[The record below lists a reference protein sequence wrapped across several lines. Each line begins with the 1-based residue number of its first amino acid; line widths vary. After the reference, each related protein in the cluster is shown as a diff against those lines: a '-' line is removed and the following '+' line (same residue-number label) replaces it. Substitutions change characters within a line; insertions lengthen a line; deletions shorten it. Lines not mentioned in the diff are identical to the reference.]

1 MIDTEFLHQLERF
14 SLIINKRITSNYVGE
29 RFSHA
34 TGRGLIF
41 KDHQIYAPGED
52 FRSVDWRVFGRTDK
66 LYVKRYE
73 EERNLVVHI
82 ILDFSASMNFGTVMT
97 KAEYASMIGV
107 GFAFL
112 ALKNNERFVLSTF
125 SDSLEFFKPKRGRV
139 QLASMIEYLNNKRPK
154 GLSKLDQS
162 LAGYKKLINSKS
174 YVVIVSDFLYPIE
187 DIERTLAYF
196 KNHKVV
202 LIQVLDKLEW
212 NLNLEGDFKLKDLE
226 TSEVLRTYINP
237 FARMQYS
244 GMLKEHID
252 KIQQAC
258 NEANAKFFCS
268 NTGMT
273 VFDVFFDLLGRRREK

>member
-1 MIDTEFLHQLERF
+1 MIDTEFLHQLDRF

-29 RFSHA
+29 RFSKA

-73 EERNLVVHI
+73 EERNLVVHV
-82 ILDFSASMNFGTVMT
+82 ILDFSASMNFGTTMT

-107 GFAFL
+107 GFAYL
-112 ALKNNERFVLSTF
+112 AMKNNERFVLSTF
-125 SDSLEFFKPKRGRV
+125 SDSLEFFKPKRGRA
-139 QLASMIEYLNNKRPK
+139 QLASMVEYLNNKKPK

-187 DIERTLAYF
+187 DIQRTLAYF

-202 LIQVLDKLEW
+202 MVQVLDKLEHT
-212 NLNLEGDFKLKDLE
+212 LDLEGDFKLRDLE
-226 TSEVLRTYINP
+226 TNEVLRTYINP
-237 FARMQYS
+237 FARKQYS
-244 GMLKEHID
+244 GMLEEHNE
-252 KIQQAC
+252 KIRQAC
-258 NEANAKFFCS
+258 NEAGAKFFTS
-268 NTGMT
+268 HTGMS
-273 VFDVFFDLLGRRREK
+273 VFDVFFELLGRRREK